1 VGERLVEVALGSRVE
16 KPFDGEERAVD
27 VFPHSDRST
36 VPAAC
41 LPPARAAAEEV
52 KKEFKK
58 AAKGDA
64 GMRLAALMNEEGRE
78 GVAAAYEQVCI
89 GVCGRR
95 SHCSALH
102 WQMPACQL

>member
-1 VGERLVEVALGSRVE
+1 M
-16 KPFDGEERAVD
+16 
-27 VFPHSDRST
+27 
-36 VPAAC
+36 
-41 LPPARAAAEEV
+41 